1 MKKMITLPTKE
12 TKNSKDKFVFLML
25 MLLMFMV
32 GTSQTVHINPST
44 NGGFESGATF
54 AANGW
59 TATTG
64 TSTENQWVCSTGATS
79 GFSGTRCAYITNNT
93 GSTPPPHSYTLNAN
107 RRTHFYRDVTT
118 IPNGETDIRLSFN
131 WIGRGQNGQDRIRI
145 WLTPTTYAPAYGTA
159 VTATGSTPTGRFLLT
174 QLQNQSSWTSASFI
188 IPSNY
193 AGQNFRLIFE
203 WINNDSSGNQPP
215 GAIDNISLTSQAGP
229 SNNECINATALT
241 VNPSTTCSVT
251 TSGTTIGATLSQS
264 GCTGTADDDVWYSFV
279 ATSSNHEI
287 TVTAGT
293 INDIVLQVF
302 SGNCGSLNN
311 IICRD
316 ATAESSSEIA
326 IASGLIIGQTYY
338 VRVYSFANNSG
349 MGTFTI
355 CATTLP
361 NSVNDHCSIAIPL
374 SVNNDTNCTLT
385 TSGTTEFGGPSFAG
399 CSGSADDDV
408 WYSFVATSQSHL
420 VTVTPGTLNNAVLQ
434 VFSGNCGVLT
444 SLLCINSSNGS
455 SPEEASL
462 GGLTIG
468 QTYYIRVYSFNNGS
482 GNGTF
487 TLCITTPLVVNT
499 STTSYTVDQLVREVL
514 FENSCVSITNINSST
529 GTNFGDANGIGYF
542 DRNGATFPFDN
553 GIVLSTGNA
562 NFASGP
568 ISYSTNS
575 VGGNSWLGDPD
586 VQVVMSAV
594 SGSPQTARNAS
605 FIQFDFVPFQN
616 TISFDFLFASNEY
629 GFYQCDFSD
638 TFIFLLTNLNTG
650 VTTNIAVVPSTSTPI
665 SVVSIRD
672 QIYNSDCSSVN
683 QSYFG
688 NYYLNDPTNAP
699 INFYGTTV
707 PLTAIGN
714 VVPGQAY
721 RIKLAIADR
730 LDTLLDS
737 AVFINGSSFSIGDI
751 ALGDD
756 LFIDNNTALCYGESV
771 LLDPGLDATIFDFQW
786 YQDSVAIP
794 GATGSTY
801 NVTEWGDYRV
811 RASIKGNPGC
821 FTEDEVRIEIF
832 PEIAPRNP
840 RNIIKCNFGEPFDLT
855 ENNARL
861 LSLYPAPTY
870 GVSYFTSLSD
880 AQNNINPIVNPQ
892 SFTETSNPQMIY
904 ARVFNIE
911 RGCYG
916 LRSFHVRRP
925 KTWNGSVNTDWNTP
939 NNWTPVGV
947 PTDEDCIIVHATAN
961 NPIISGT
968 NYVGYGYN
976 IDVRDNATLTIQ
988 AGNHL
993 KIVDQVV
1000 VRPTGTMDFQNNASL
1015 VQVNEVTNIGNIRY
1029 NRSTSIRRN
1038 DYVYWSSPVQ
1048 NFHLNNLSPGT
1059 PTSVRFMWNPTIA
1072 NSNGGFGNWVNAN
1085 ETMVASKG
1093 YIVRGPSSFNN
1104 TTAQTFTATFTGVPN
1119 NGTIT
1124 IPVSRGNYTGADYPG
1139 TNGVMITNMDDNFNL
1154 IGNPYPS
1161 AIRFTDFM
1169 AANPDLEG
1177 SIRVWTH
1184 GTLPSNANGNPFY
1197 GSFVYNY
1204 SSNDYIIHNGTGT
1217 ISGPAT
1223 YDGFIPAGQ
1232 SFFVAMLDGPATTV
1246 DVTFNNGMRVESN
1259 NTQFFKN
1266 SSTSTPKLVN
1276 DKNRIWLD
1284 LVASNGNVS
1293 RTLVGYIFGATN
1305 GKDRM
1310 FDAYTKVDNA
1320 LVLYSII
1327 ENEKACIQG
1336 RKWPF
1341 DVNDAIPLGY
1351 KVSSVGNYTLAIASV
1366 DGFFRNNGQIIYL
1379 KDNFTNQIH
1388 NLNEAPYTFSS
1399 NIGTFDNRF
1408 EIVFNSQDSSFA
1420 SMSENSQ
1427 KVNVKTNDKVEV
1439 ESKNDEIKTLLVYDI
1454 YGRTIK
1460 KYENV
1465 NSRSIDLKGI
1475 EKINRTLLL
1484 KIELKDGTITTKKVI
1499 F

>member
-1 MKKMITLPTKE
+1 MITLPKNE
-12 TKNSKDKFVFLML
+12 NKNSKHKFVSLVI
-25 MLLMFMV
+25 MLLMFVV

-59 TATTG
+59 SSTTG
-64 TSTENQWVCSTGATS
+64 ASTENQWTCSTGATA

-93 GSTPPPHSYTLNAN
+93 SSTPPPHSYTLNAN
-107 RRTHFYRDVTT
+107 RRTHIYRDITVSS
-118 IPNGETDIRLSFN
+118 GETNIQLSFN
-131 WIGRGQNGQDRIRI
+131 WIGRGESGNDRLRI
-145 WLTPTTYAPAYGTA
+145 WLTPTSYTPVWGTA
-159 VTATGSTPTGRFLLT
+159 VTATG
-174 QLQNQSSWTSASFI
+174 A
-188 IPSNY
+188 IPSGRLLIGNYENQATWRNESINLPSAY
-193 AGQNFRLIFE
+193 AGQSFRIIFE
-203 WINNDSSGNQPP
+203 WVNNNSTGTQPP
-215 GAIDNISLTSQAGP
+215 AAIDNISLTSSSGP
-229 SNNECINATALT
+229 SNDNCTNAIGLT
-241 VNPSTTCSVT
+241 VNPSTSCTST
-251 TSGTTIGATLSQS
+251 TAGTTIGATQSLS

-279 ATSSNHEI
+279 ATSSNHSI
-287 TVTAGT
+287 TVAPSSLTDA
-293 INDIVLQVF
+293 VFQVF
-302 SGNCGSLNN
+302 SGSCGSLSSL
-311 IICRD
+311 ICRN
-316 ATAESSSEIA
+316 ATTGSNNETATV
-326 IASGLIIGQTYY
+326 SGLFIGQTYL
-338 VRVYSFANNSG
+338 VRVYSFSNYSG
-349 MGTFTI
+349 NGTFSI
-355 CATTLP
+355 CVTTLP
-361 NSVNDHCSIAIPL
+361 NSENDHCTISTPL
-374 SVNNDTNCTLT
+374 SVNSDTNCTLT
-385 TSGTTEFGGPSFAG
+385 TSGTTQNAGPSIAG
-399 CSGSADDDV
+399 CAGTADDDV
-408 WYSFVATSQSHL
+408 WYNFTATAASHT
-420 VTVTPGTLNNAVLQ
+420 VTVTPGTLNDAVLQ
-434 VFSGNCGVLT
+434 VFSGTCGSLT
-444 SLLCINSSNGS
+444 SLVCRDATLGL
-455 SPEEASL
+455 SPESATL
-462 GGLTIG
+462 TNLTIG
-468 QTYYIRVYSFNNGS
+468 QTYFVRVYSYNNGS

-487 TLCITTPLVVNT
+487 TMCVTTPIVVNT
-499 STTSYTVDQLVREVL
+499 STTSHTVDQLVREVL

-529 GTNFGDANGIGYF
+529 GTNYGDANGIGFF

-553 GIVLSTGNA
+553 GIVLTTGNA

-568 ISYSTNS
+568 ISNSTNS
-575 VGGNSWLGDPD
+575 VGGNSWLGDAD
-586 VQVVMSAV
+586 VQAVMSAV
-594 SGSPQTARNAS
+594 SGSPQTALNAS
-605 FIQFDFVPFQN
+605 YIQFDFVPFQN

-629 GFYQCDFSD
+629 GQYQCDFSD
-638 TFIFLLTNLNTG
+638 TFIFLLTNLTTG

-672 QIYNSDCSSVN
+672 QLYNGGCSSVN

-688 NYYLNDPTNAP
+688 NYYLSNPNSAP
-699 INFYGTTV
+699 INFYGATV
-707 PLTAIGN
+707 PLTAIGS

-721 RIKLAIADR
+721 RIKLAVADR

-737 AVFINGSSFSIGDI
+737 AVFIKGSSFSIGDI
-751 ALGDD
+751 ALGDN

-771 LLDPGLDATIFDFQW
+771 LLDPELDPSIFDFQW
-786 YQDSVAIP
+786 YQDEVEIS
-794 GATGSTY
+794 GATGPTY
-801 NVTEWGDYRV
+801 NVTEWGDYKV

-821 FTEDEVRIEIF
+821 FVEDEVTIEIF
-832 PEIAPRNP
+832 PEITPLQP

-855 ENNARL
+855 ENSPRL
-861 LSLYPAPTY
+861 HALYPSPIY
-870 GVSYFTSLSD
+870 GISYFTNLTN
-880 AQNNINPIVNPQ
+880 AHNNVSPIPDPENF
-892 SFTETSNPQMIY
+892 SETSNPQMIY
-904 ARVFNIE
+904 ARVYNIE

-916 LRSFHVRRP
+916 IRSFHVRRP

-939 NNWTPVGV
+939 NNWTPIGV

-968 NYVGYGYN
+968 NYVGYGFN

-988 AGNHL
+988 EGNHL
-993 KIVDQVV
+993 KIIDQVV
-1000 VRPTGTMDFQNNASL
+1000 VKPTGTMDFQNNASL
-1015 VQVNEVTNIGNIRY
+1015 VQVNEATNTGNIRY
-1029 NRSTSIRRN
+1029 NRSTSIRRS

-1059 PTSVRFMWNPTIA
+1059 PTSARFMWNPTIA
-1072 NSNGGFGNWVNAN
+1072 NSNGGFGNWANAN

-1124 IPVSRGNYTGADYPG
+1124 IPVSRGNNTGADYAG

-1184 GTLPSNANGNPFY
+1184 GSLPSNANGNPFY
-1197 GSFVYNY
+1197 GSFQYNY

-1223 YDGFIPAGQ
+1223 YDGYIPAGQ

-1246 DVTFNNGMRVESN
+1246 DVTFNNSMRVESN
-1259 NTQFFKN
+1259 NTQFYKN
-1266 SSTSTPKLVN
+1266 SATSTPKLEN

-1284 LVASNGNVS
+1284 LVAANGSVS

-1320 LVLYSII
+1320 LVLYSLI
-1327 ENEKACIQG
+1327 ENEKASIQG

-1341 DVNDAIPLGY
+1341 DVNDVIPLGY
-1351 KVSSVGNYTLAIASV
+1351 KVSTTGNYTIAIASV
-1366 DGFFRNNGQIIYL
+1366 DGFFKNNGQIIYL

-1408 EIVFNSQDSSFA
+1408 EIVFNSQDSTFA
-1420 SMSENSQ
+1420 SINEDSQ

-1454 YGRTIK
+1454 YGRLLK

-1465 NSRSIDLKGI
+1465 NSKSVDLKGI

-1484 KIELKDGTITTKKVI
+1484 KIELKDGTITSKKVI